1 MYILIRCLR
10 SMITNPSVLIYLRRY
25 NLILIDIGLEL
36 RAKPR
41 KVLFLQ
47 IPIFFMEFVLSLD
60 SYLIGVLRGRFL
72 ASNGCIPGKYD
83 CTLLI
88 DY

>member
-1 MYILIRCLR
+1 
-10 SMITNPSVLIYLRRY
+10 MITNPSVLIYLRRY

-36 RAKPR
+36 RTKP
-41 KVLFLQ
+41 KKILLFLR
-47 IPIFFMEFVLSLD
+47 IPIWFFMEFVLSLD